1 MFKFERVYTEFIKI
15 VVLVLDLVLCRGL
28 LAFFLL
34 RELSNID
41 EWVFGFFHSP
51 SRKEK
56 WKEIERNWIIA
67 MVKFRPYEI
76 GAS

>member
-1 MFKFERVYTEFIKI
+1 MFKFERAYTEFIKF

-28 LAFFLL
+28 LVLGFFL

-56 WKEIERNWIIA
+56 
-67 MVKFRPYEI
+67 
-76 GAS
+76 